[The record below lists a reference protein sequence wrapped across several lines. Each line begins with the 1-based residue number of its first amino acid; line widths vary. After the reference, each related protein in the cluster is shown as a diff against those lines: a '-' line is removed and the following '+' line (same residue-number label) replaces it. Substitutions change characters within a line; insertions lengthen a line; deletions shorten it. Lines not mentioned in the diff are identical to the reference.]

1 MKECCKYWQTIGL
14 TGRIHGTLT
23 YIIIQHCPECGEKI
37 STEPIRYPTHK
48 CDKDALNE
56 GLTTSFV
63 LKRKKVY
70 CSDCEWFSHLLFKTT
85 GNGYVYPVD
94 EKDCVHPDNCGT
106 WELKD
111 QSNLHPSEIN
121 TKNDCSWFTV
131 KLDGRN

>member
-1 MKECCKYWQTIGL
+1 MEDQLLETLKSIY
-14 TGRIHGTLT
+14 RIVLDNVP
-23 YIIIQHCPECGEKI
+23 IIQ
-37 STEPIRYPTHK
+37 STEDIKPKNTIHYPTHV
-48 CDKDALNE
+48 CCKDALNE